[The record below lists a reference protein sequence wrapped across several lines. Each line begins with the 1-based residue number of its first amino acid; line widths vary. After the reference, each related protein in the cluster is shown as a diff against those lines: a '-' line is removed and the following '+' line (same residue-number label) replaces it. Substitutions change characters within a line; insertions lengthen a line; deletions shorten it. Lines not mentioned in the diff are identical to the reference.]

1 MNLYVMRHG
10 QTNWNVLGKVQG
22 CTDIEL
28 NETGMKQA
36 QKAKEEFNQCDID
49 IIFSS
54 PLKRAKKTAEIVSQD
69 KKVPVICDV
78 RLREREFGELE
89 GKNPET
95 CQQKFCDAW
104 NYSLNVKTD
113 NVEPVV
119 ECCNR
124 VSEFLDELK
133 ENYQD
138 KNVLLVTH
146 GGTAQAIQAYF
157 TGIEEDGQV
166 PRTGIANCEIRKYE
180 LNEIF
185 N

>member
-28 NETGMKQA
+28 NETGIKQA
-36 QKAKEEFNQCDID
+36 ENAKEEFNQCDVD
-49 IIFSS
+49 LIIAS

-69 KKVPVICDV
+69 KKVPVICDA
-78 RLREREFGELE
+78 RLMERGYGALE
-89 GKNPET
+89 GKNPESN
-95 CQQKFCDAW
+95 KEMFENVW
-104 NYSLNVKTD
+104 NYELNIKEYGI
-113 NVEPVV
+113 EPVV
-119 ECCNR
+119 TCCNR
-124 VSEFLDELK
+124 VSEFLDEIK
-133 ENYQD
+133 GKYQD

-166 PRTGIANCEIRKYE
+166 PRTGIVNCEIRKYE

>member
-28 NETGMKQA
+28 NETGIEQA
-36 QKAKEEFNQCDID
+36 QQAREEFNQCDVD
-49 IIFSS
+49 VIFSL
-54 PLKRAKKTAEIVSQD
+54 PLKRAKKTAEIVNQD
-69 KKVPVICDV
+69 KKVPVI
-78 RLREREFGELE
+78 
-89 GKNPET
+89 
-95 CQQKFCDAW
+95 CDAW

-119 ECCNR
+119 ECCKR
-124 VSEFLDELK
+124 VSEFLDEVK
-133 ENYQD
+133 EQYQD

-166 PRTGIANCEIRKYE
+166 PRMGIRNCEIRKYE